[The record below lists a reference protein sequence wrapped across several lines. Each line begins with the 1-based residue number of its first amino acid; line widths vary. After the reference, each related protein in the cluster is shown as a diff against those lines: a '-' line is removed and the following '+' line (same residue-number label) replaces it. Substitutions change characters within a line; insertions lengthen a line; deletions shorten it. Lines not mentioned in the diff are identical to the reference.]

1 MDEFAEPFMAQVVRI
16 ETKNPSLYKWQQNQE
31 ESKIIE
37 QDLTKKDK
45 LILYL
50 DPVIS
55 RNLIVQLTS

>member
-1 MDEFAEPFMAQVVRI
+1 MDEFAEPFMAQVVQIIAR
-16 ETKNPSLYKWQQNQE
+16 NPSLYQWQQKQE

-45 LILYL
+45 LILHL
-50 DPVIS
+50 DPILS